1 MIGERR
7 QRRGVIDMINIKR
20 IYDQPL
26 PGDGKRVLVDRLWPR
41 GLKKEDARID
51 EWIKELAPSNELR
64 KWFDHDPNKWGEFRK
79 RFFTELHRK
88 QDVVDGIISA
98 VRKGTVTLLFGS
110 KEERFNN
117 AVALKEY
124 IESRVKA
131 SERKKA
137 A

>member
-1 MIGERR
+1 MIK
-7 QRRGVIDMINIKR
+7 IKR
-20 IYDQPL
+20 VYEPPSHD
-26 PGDGKRVLVDRLWPR
+26 DGKRILIDQLWPR
-41 GLKKEDARID
+41 GLKKDDAHND
-51 EWIKELAPSNELR
+51 EWLKEVAPSTELR
-64 KWFDHDPNKWGEFRK
+64 KWFDHDPHKWAEFK
-79 RFFTELHRK
+79 KQFFTELHGK

-98 VRKGTVTLLFGS
+98 ARKSTVTLLFGS

-117 AVALKEY
+117 AVALQEY

>member
-1 MIGERR
+1 MIK
-7 QRRGVIDMINIKR
+7 IKR
-20 IYDQPL
+20 VYDEPSR
-26 PGDGKRVLVDRLWPR
+26 GDGKRILIDRLWPR
-41 GLKKEDARID
+41 GIKKEDARID
-51 EWIKELAPSNELR
+51 EWIKEVAPSSELR
-64 KWFDHDPNKWGEFRK
+64 KWFDHDPNKWGEFKK
-79 RFFTELHRK
+79 RFFTELHGK

-98 VRKGTVTLLFGS
+98 ARKSTVTLLFGS

-117 AVALKEY
+117 AVALQEY